1 MKKGI
6 NYWALPADANM
17 QSKFSIARK
26 HGFDGLELV
35 IMNDGGLS
43 RDSSEKELA
52 EIRHIADSE
61 GVEIPSITDSQNW
74 ACSLTSNSK
83 AVRQLATDEL
93 KREID
98 IAASLNVPAV
108 LALPGFVRFDHNVNG
123 LHPSTDTQ
131 LPESYSPASEIVR
144 YDFAYERAAEGLYR
158 VSSYAEEA
166 SVCICVE
173 NIWSDFLLSPLEM
186 RSLIDSVGSPM
197 VKCYFDAG
205 NVNPFGIP
213 EHWIEILGDRIA
225 RIHIKDYKKGA
236 LSLDGF
242 VNLGDGD
249 LDFSLIASALKRIG
263 YDGWITAEV
272 NADPFLPEHA
282 VATASK
288 VMDKFFDF
296 EGGK

>member
-1 MKKGI
+1 M
-6 NYWALPADANM
+6 
-17 QSKFSIARK
+17 
-26 HGFDGLELV
+26 
-35 IMNDGGLS
+35 
-43 RDSSEKELA
+43 
-52 EIRHIADSE
+52 
-61 GVEIPSITDSQNW
+61 
-74 ACSLTSNSK
+74 
-83 AVRQLATDEL
+83 
-93 KREID
+93 
-98 IAASLNVPAV
+98 

-144 YDFAYERAAEGLYR
+144 YDFAYERAAEGLHR

-186 RSLIDSVGSPM
+186 RSLIDSVASPM

-225 RIHIKDYKKGA
+225 RIHIKDYKKGV

-242 VNLGDGD
+242 VNLGEGD

-288 VMDKFFDF
+288 VMDNFFDF